1 MSNAYPWL
9 MSTTFLLV
17 LLAIPA
23 VAFALRLTTALPSR
37 RAHTMSGLDLALL
50 VLGAVG
56 LVFHCTAMFFPEQTA
71 LIPGTDPAAAAV
83 TDFGTA
89 SMLLFVAP
97 SVLVLVAL
105 RRVWPPALV
114 VLALT
119 LAAVGITMY
128 NGSPLDLHLSTIA
141 AAVLVLSSVTAGL
154 LRRRPQP
161 LPSPAH

>member
-1 MSNAYPWL
+1 
-9 MSTTFLLV
+9 MSTTFLLG

-23 VAFALRLTTALPSR
+23 VAFVLRLTTALPSR
-37 RAHTMSGLDLALL
+37 RAHTMPGLDLALL

-56 LVFHCTAMFFPEQTA
+56 LVFHCTAMFFPDWTA
-71 LIPGTDPAAAAV
+71 LVPGTDPAAAAV
-83 TDFGTA
+83 NDFGTA
-89 SMLLFVAP
+89 SMLLFVTP
-97 SVLVLVAL
+97 SVLVLAAL

-128 NGSPLDLHLSTIA
+128 NGSPLGLHLSTIA
-141 AAVLVLSSVTAGL
+141 AAVLVLSSVAAGL
-154 LRRRPQP
+154 LRLRPQP